1 MKTMKVIV
9 LEPMKEAYLK
19 EIEKSLTGMQKVVG
33 GYIQGI
39 YPFEEEVC
47 LVVNDEGKINGLPLN
62 RALFD
67 DNGKIYDIIAGTA
80 FICGCSKDSFVS
92 LSKKHQEKFLAMFK
106 YPETFVSMNGEIV
119 AIPIKSNENR
129 RGII

>member
-1 MKTMKVIV
+1 MTMGKMKVIV
-9 LEPMKEAYLK
+9 LEPMKEAYLA
-19 EIEKSLTGMQKVVG
+19 EIENDLSGMQKVIG

-47 LVVNDEGKINGLPLN
+47 LVVNEEGKINGLPLN

-67 DNGKIYDIIAGTA
+67 DSGKVYDIIAGTA
-80 FICGCSKDSFVS
+80 FICGCSEDSFAS
-92 LSKKHQEKFLAMFK
+92 RSQEHQEKFLAKFK

-119 AIPIKSNENR
+119 VIPIKGE
-129 RGII
+129 

>member
-1 MKTMKVIV
+1 MGKMKIIV
-9 LEPMKEAYLK
+9 LEPMKEAYLA
-19 EIEKSLTGMQKVVG
+19 EIENDLSSMQKVVG

-47 LVVNDEGKINGLPLN
+47 LVVNEEGKINGLPLN

-67 DNGKIYDIIAGTA
+67 DSGKVYDIIAGTA
-80 FICGCSKDSFVS
+80 FICGCSEDSFDS
-92 LSKKHQEKFLAMFK
+92 LSQEYQEKFLTMFK

-119 AIPIKSNENR
+119 AIPIKDN
-129 RGII
+129 

>member
-1 MKTMKVIV
+1 MEKMKVIV
-9 LEPMKEAYLK
+9 LEPMKEAYLA
-19 EIEKSLTGMQKVVG
+19 EIKNDLSGMQKVVG

-47 LVVNDEGKINGLPLN
+47 LVVNEEGKINGLPLN

-67 DNGKIYDIIAGTA
+67 DNGKVYDITQGTA
-80 FICGCSKDSFVS
+80 FICGCSEDSFAS
-92 LSKKHQEKFLAMFK
+92 LSKEHQEKFLAMFK

-119 AIPIKSNENR
+119 AIPIK
-129 RGII
+129 G